1 MFFVIF
7 VILSPDEGDR
17 FRSRIYHA
25 FHFAIKFDF
34 SREGFH
40 LIKWCW
46 NLKRDSIL
54 LCPLWIFVSYI
65 AEVHTQFEHFRS
77 RSTLYGISTVSYLI
91 APFIPYCLGSHVVWF
106 QYTFCTYSPF
116 HCMFWNFHPACNGGD
131 CWFLSF
137 ARNTWCSSLR
147 SEWYYP

>member
-1 MFFVIF
+1 MKTLSHFRHFSN
-7 VILSPDEGDR
+7 ILSHNMGTELEYIMHYMMQW
-17 FRSRIYHA
+17 S
-25 FHFAIKFDF
+25 
-34 SREGFH
+34 
-40 LIKWCW
+40 LISYNCTGNLNIW
-46 NLKRDSIL
+46 NAVATEIFLTKNQ
-54 LCPLWIFVSYI
+54 IFVSYI

-91 APFIPYCLGSHVVWF
+91 AFSSILFKISCCLISVYLLHIFI
-106 QYTFCTYSPF
+106 F
-116 HCMFWNFHPACNGGD
+116 HCMFWNFHPARDGGD